1 MMRNSNMSPGKII
14 DPLPDGNSR
23 RRRISPLV
31 AGLAVFCLSLASYL
45 QAAHHNGILQAP
57 PMNGGD
63 EDSYERLG
71 FNLASGLGFGYCPCD
86 QPVILGLEEPPD
98 TDSCEPQ
105 CSVELFEPTAYRPP
119 GFPFLIAAVD
129 LIQPLNFFL
138 IRIINCIC
146 CAGGIA
152 VVALTLARQ
161 GLTTAALLT
170 GLTCSLDPRLREFAG
185 TFLTENTATLACSVF
200 VVSLGTF
207 LERKNRLS
215 AVFCGGALTALVF
228 IRSFYVAWYPMLWI
242 LVAVVLFRD
251 RLRGNNPRSSWIMTL
266 AAFCLASL
274 ALTLPWWIRNCIVL
288 ESLMPT
294 GTQGG
299 IGIADGFSDSAC
311 DAHGSWTSQTADQIA
326 NQIRH
331 DPATRDLKGIA
342 FEREHSRQ
350 GAAAART
357 WIKEHPGKLLTL
369 TWWKLSRLWEVGSR
383 WHPFLFGATA
393 IGLFVSRHRGLAHA
407 TLLLLLL
414 NSFTVMA
421 TYHTYE
427 RFLTPL
433 RPVIH
438 GFAAIGV
445 LATVNGLRRYVIRS
459 A

>member
-1 MMRNSNMSPGKII
+1 MSNGKMI
-14 DPLPDGNSR
+14 DPLTEGNSQR
-23 RRRISPLV
+23 LRIAPLV

-45 QAAHHNGILQAP
+45 QAAYQNGILYAP
-57 PMNGGD
+57 PLNGGD

-86 QPVILGLEEPPD
+86 QTVILGLEEPPD
-98 TDSCEPQ
+98 TDRCEPQ
-105 CSVELFEPTAYRPP
+105 CGVELFEPTAYRPP

-146 CAGGIA
+146 CAGGVA

-161 GLTTAALLT
+161 GFTNAALLM

-200 VVSLGTF
+200 AVSLGMF

-215 AVFCGGALTALVF
+215 ALCCGGALTALVF
-228 IRSFYVAWYPMLWI
+228 IRSFYVAWYPVLWI
-242 LVAVVLFRD
+242 LVAVVLFANRM
-251 RLRGNNPRSSWIMTL
+251 RSNNSGSSWMMTL

-299 IGIADGFSDSAC
+299 IGIADGFSDSAWN
-311 DAHGSWTSQTADQIA
+311 AYGSWTSQTADQIA

-342 FEREHSRQ
+342 FEKEHSRQ
-350 GAAAART
+350 GAAAARN
-357 WIKEHPGKLLTL
+357 WIKEHPDKLLTL

-393 IGLFVSRHRGLAHA
+393 IGLFVSRRRGFARA

-414 NSFTVMA
+414 NSLTVMA

-433 RPVIH
+433 RPAIH
-438 GFAAIGV
+438 GFAAIGA
-445 LATVNGLRRYVIRS
+445 LATVTGLRRSMIPS
-459 A
+459 G

>member
-1 MMRNSNMSPGKII
+1 MSTGKKP
-14 DPLPDGNSR
+14 DPLPVGTSR
-23 RRRISPLV
+23 RLRVSPLV

-45 QAAHHNGILQAP
+45 QAAHQNGILHAP
-57 PMNGGD
+57 PLNGGD

-86 QPVILGLEEPPD
+86 QPVLLGLAEPPD
-98 TDSCEPQ
+98 TNRCEPQ
-105 CSVELFEPTAYRPP
+105 CSVEHFEPTAYRPP

-129 LIQPLNFFL
+129 LIQPLNFSL
-138 IRIINCIC
+138 IRIINCMC
-146 CAGGIA
+146 CAGGVA

-161 GLTTAALLT
+161 GFTAAALLM

-200 VVSLGTF
+200 AVALGTF

-215 AVFCGGALTALVF
+215 AVFCGGALTLLVF
-228 IRSFYVAWYPMLWI
+228 IRSFYVAWYPVLWI
-242 LVAVVLFRD
+242 LVAVVLFRN
-251 RLRGNNPRSSWIMTL
+251 RLRSNNSGSSWMMTL

-299 IGIADGFSDSAC
+299 IGIADGFSDSAWN
-311 DAHGSWTSQTADQIA
+311 AHGSWTSQTADQIA
-326 NQIRH
+326 EQIRNN
-331 DPATRDLKGIA
+331 PATSDLKGIA
-342 FEREHSRQ
+342 FEKEHSRQ
-350 GAAAART
+350 GAAAARL
-357 WIKEHPGKLLTL
+357 WIKEHPDQLLTL
-369 TWWKLSRLWEVGSR
+369 TWWKLSRLWEAGSR
-383 WHPFLFGATA
+383 WHPFLFGASA
-393 IGLFVSRHRGLAHA
+393 IGLFVSRRRGFARA

-414 NSFTVMA
+414 NSLTVMA

-433 RPVIH
+433 RPAIH
-438 GFAAIGV
+438 GFAAIGA
-445 LATVNGLRRYVIRS
+445 LATVTGLRRSMIPS
-459 A
+459 G